1 MHYID
6 EAHLQNKRVLLRVDF
21 NVPINKQLEVI
32 NDERIRQS
40 IPTIKYLLSNNN
52 LPVLLAHLGQP
63 KGIDKALSL
72 EPIAK
77 RLQELLPDVKVMF
90 VPDLQSVPRENTRKG
105 ITKVIV
111 LLENIRFFA
120 GETNNDPAFTK
131 QLAGLGDVYINDA
144 FSVSHRKEA
153 SIIGLPTLL
162 PAFGG
167 LLMKKEIE
175 MVHKL
180 LDNPAHPFVAIL
192 GGAKISTK
200 ISFLNKLIE
209 IADTILLGGG
219 LANTFLLAEN
229 KQVGE
234 SLAEA
239 DEINAASELLALAK
253 EKGKQLLL
261 PTDVLIGE
269 KDAKQSLTKVI
280 NELSSKDTIFDI
292 GPQTVIL
299 YTEVIAQAKT
309 LLWNGPLGYFEN
321 PAFAQGT
328 DGIFQALV
336 NNTGAISVIGGG
348 ETITSIADET
358 DRNKIT
364 HISTGGGALLDYI
377 ANGTLPGIEA
387 LNTSELS

>member
-1 MHYID
+1 M
-6 EAHLQNKRVLLRVDF
+6 
-21 NVPINKQLEVI
+21 
-32 NDERIRQS
+32 
-40 IPTIKYLLSNNN
+40 
-52 LPVLLAHLGQP
+52 
-63 KGIDKALSL
+63 
-72 EPIAK
+72 
-77 RLQELLPDVKVMF
+77 
-90 VPDLQSVPRENTRKG
+90 
-105 ITKVIV
+105 
-111 LLENIRFFA
+111 
-120 GETNNDPAFTK
+120 
-131 QLAGLGDVYINDA
+131 
-144 FSVSHRKEA
+144 
-153 SIIGLPTLL
+153 
-162 PAFGG
+162 
-167 LLMKKEIE
+167 
-175 MVHKL
+175 
-180 LDNPAHPFVAIL
+180 
-192 GGAKISTK
+192 
-200 ISFLNKLIE
+200 
-209 IADTILLGGG
+209 
-219 LANTFLLAEN
+219 
-229 KQVGE
+229 
-234 SLAEA
+234 AEA

>member
-200 ISFLNKLIE
+200 ISF
-209 IADTILLGGG
+209 
-219 LANTFLLAEN
+219 
-229 KQVGE
+229 
-234 SLAEA
+234 
-239 DEINAASELLALAK
+239 
-253 EKGKQLLL
+253 
-261 PTDVLIGE
+261 
-269 KDAKQSLTKVI
+269 
-280 NELSSKDTIFDI
+280 
-292 GPQTVIL
+292 
-299 YTEVIAQAKT
+299 
-309 LLWNGPLGYFEN
+309 
-321 PAFAQGT
+321 
-328 DGIFQALV
+328 
-336 NNTGAISVIGGG
+336 
-348 ETITSIADET
+348 
-358 DRNKIT
+358 
-364 HISTGGGALLDYI
+364 
-377 ANGTLPGIEA
+377 
-387 LNTSELS
+387 